1 MSNRRSI
8 ILFGKGVMLPM
19 RQSPKFS
26 IWSSLPVLVGSGDIR
41 EAASME
47 RMVAVSEEP
56 AQERNIKGNIRKQL
70 PRS

>member
-1 MSNRRSI
+1 
-8 ILFGKGVMLPM
+8 M